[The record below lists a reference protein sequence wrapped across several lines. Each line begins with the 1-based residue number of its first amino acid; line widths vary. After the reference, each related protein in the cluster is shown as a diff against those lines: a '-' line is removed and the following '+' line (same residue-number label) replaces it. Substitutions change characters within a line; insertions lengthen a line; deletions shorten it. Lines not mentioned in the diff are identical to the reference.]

1 MPNST
6 PSPGSPSPTSP
17 VPPQTMTLIRAALRR
32 GIPLGRV
39 RRTAA
44 AERVVHAARSDPDLF
59 LRLCLTDPTGRPI
72 AQAPVHRDLQAFL
85 SAHRTALVEVPRD
98 HGKTT
103 QACGRIVWELGRNP
117 ALRVRLVCATD
128 ALAADRTRFLRA
140 LIETSPAVR
149 AVFPHLTPAR
159 PWAAHAFTVAR
170 PAEAVGP
177 SVAAFGVGTG
187 STGARADLLVCDDVV
202 DVRALRSRADR
213 DRVADYFTNNLMNL
227 LEPDGRFWG
236 LCTPWHPDDLNAR
249 LKANPAFA
257 LFRRAVGPDLEPV
270 WPAKWPARRLRQ
282 RLNEVGAAAFARGYR
297 LVPLTEADLAIRP
310 EWVRLWTDALPREA
324 FEAVVLAVDPA
335 VTEKQTAD
343 ASALVVLGLLRRS
356 SSSPPS
362 SSWGETEVRCL
373 EATARR
379 LAAPDLVAAID
390 AADRRWRP
398 DVILFESNAGFAAVK
413 DLLARHARF
422 GPKVKGVTQS
432 RSKKARVAAF
442 AVVVQNGAFR
452 LRGDGSGEADPAQT
466 DLYDEMTCFP
476 FADHDDLVDAA
487 ATGTAYL
494 LDRPEPRVWV

>member
-1 MPNST
+1 
-6 PSPGSPSPTSP
+6 
-17 VPPQTMTLIRAALRR
+17 MTQIRTAIRR
-32 GIPLGRV
+32 GIAMTTV
-39 RRTAA
+39 RLA
-44 AERVVHAARSDPDLF
+44 AEAEGIVHAARSDPDLF

-72 AQAPVHRDLQAFL
+72 AQAPVHQDLQAFL
-85 SAHRTALVEVPRD
+85 TAHRTALVEVPRD

-128 ALAADRTRFLRA
+128 ALAAERTRFLRA
-140 LIETSPAVR
+140 LIETSPAIR

-159 PWAAHAFTVAR
+159 PWTAHAFTVAR
-170 PAEAVGP
+170 PAETVGP

-202 DVRALRSRADR
+202 DVRALRSKADR

-270 WPAKWPARRLRQ
+270 WPAKWPARRLRR
-282 RLNEVGAAAFARGYR
+282 RLSEIGAAAFARGYR
-297 LVPLTEADLAIRP
+297 LVPLTEADLAIRK
-310 EWVRLWTDALPREA
+310 EWVRLWTDALPRDA
-324 FEAVVLAVDPA
+324 FDRVVLAVDPA

-343 ASALVVLGLLRRS
+343 ASALVVLGLLRPS
-356 SSSPPS
+356 CSSPPCLP
-362 SSWGETEVRCL
+362 WGETEVRCL

-379 LAAPDLVAAID
+379 LAAPELVDAID

-442 AVVVQNGAFR
+442 AVVVQNGTFR
-452 LRGDGSGEADPAQT
+452 VRGDGFGEPDPAQT

-476 FADHDDLVDAA
+476 FADHDDLLDAA
-487 ATGTAYL
+487 AAGTAYL
-494 LDRPEPRVWV
+494 LDHPEPRVWV